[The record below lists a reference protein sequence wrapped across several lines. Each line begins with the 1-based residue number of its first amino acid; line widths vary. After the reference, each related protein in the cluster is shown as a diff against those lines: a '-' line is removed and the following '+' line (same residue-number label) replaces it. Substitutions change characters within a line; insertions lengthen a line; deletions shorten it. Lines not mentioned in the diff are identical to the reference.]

1 MSLKPFVNLLFF
13 SMVLFFILPSGVHAI
28 AISDIRELNTSK
40 ELKGPWSYAPTI
52 ITSSD
57 DIRLLEHQSV
67 LPKFFE
73 STLGN
78 SQGIIT
84 FALRLKTTPDQPLS
98 IHMRQP
104 FSVWKLYAND
114 EMIGASGEFGTTD
127 TTHKAAP
134 IYPIVSFTPRTDKTT
149 LMLYVANSQHHHI
162 GFYGVPLIAPK
173 GVLEHERVKAIYIQL
188 IVAGILV
195 FFALYHIGLF
205 LAWRKDKAPLWFGL
219 LGLALALRSTVTGE
233 KILLQ
238 FFPDISWE
246 MMFRIEYGS
255 GYIALPL
262 FVMYVGSLYPKQTSK
277 IAEYTYLTIGLL
289 FFTFTLFTSPLFFT
303 STLEYY
309 EIIVVTFVF
318 YTIWILFQSFKSKE
332 SGSSLALGAFLIFAG
347 TIIHDLLMF
356 ENIIISS
363 TDLLPYGFILYL
375 MAQAAILLLR
385 YADAF
390 RVIESHTNNLE
401 NLIAQRTVELRNLV
415 SQRELL
421 LRELTHRVKNNLQ
434 LILGLLWIQRKEA
447 DEPTLKHL
455 KIFES
460 QVKAISSV
468 HEALCTQSNI
478 SAIEINNYIRTIVS
492 SLKELYPTLNIQLN
506 ESSSIFIKPDDAVSL
521 GLIINELITNH
532 IKHSDSIHSTQI
544 VLEYKEIDHKVIFTY
559 NDGTDHRPSY
569 ENTHETQFGL
579 PKLGWSMIKNFVIH
593 MDGEITVHQGSLDI
607 SFFTSEPL

>member
-1 MSLKPFVNLLFF
+1 MPFKPFTSSLLIV
-13 SMVLFFILPSGVHAI
+13 MVLFFILPFGAQAI
-28 AISDIRELNTSK
+28 PIDVRELNTSK
-40 ELKGPWSYAPTI
+40 ELRGPWSYAPSMV
-52 ITSSD
+52 TSSD
-57 DIRLLEHQSV
+57 DRRLQIDQTV

-73 STLGN
+73 STLGS

-84 FALRLKTTPDQPLS
+84 FALRLKTTPNKPLS
-98 IHMRQP
+98 FHMRQP
-104 FSVWKLYAND
+104 FSVWKLYAD
-114 EMIGASGEFGTTD
+114 GEMVGSSGEFGTTD

-134 IYPIVSFTPRTDKTT
+134 LYPIVSFIPRTETTT
-149 LMLYVANSQHHHI
+149 LLLHVANSQHQHI

-173 GVLEHERVKAIYIQL
+173 GILEHERVQAVYIQL
-188 IVAGILV
+188 VIAGILL

-219 LGLALALRSTVTGE
+219 LGVALALRSTVTGE
-233 KILLQ
+233 KVLLQ
-238 FFPDISWE
+238 FFPDIPWE
-246 MMFRIEYGS
+246 TMFRLEYGS
-255 GYIALPL
+255 GYIALPF

-277 IAEYTYLTIGLL
+277 TAEYIYLTIGLV
-289 FFTFTLFTSPLFFT
+289 FFGFALFTTPLFFT

-309 EIIVVTFVF
+309 EMVVVTFIV
-318 YTIWILFQSFKSKE
+318 YTIWILFQSFRSQE

-375 MAQAAILLLR
+375 LAQAAILLLR

-401 NLIAQRTVELRNLV
+401 TLIAQRTVELRNLV

-434 LILGLLWIQRKEA
+434 LILGLLRIQRKEA

-455 KIFES
+455 KLFES

-468 HEALCTQSNI
+468 HEALCTQSTI
-478 SAIEINNYIRTIVS
+478 DAIEINNYLHTIVS
-492 SLKELYPTLNIQLN
+492 SLKELYPTLAIRLH
-506 ESSSIFIKPDDAVSL
+506 EGSSIFIKPDDAVSL

-532 IKHSDSIHSTQI
+532 LKHSNPLLAHPILLGYAQI
-544 VLEYKEIDHKVIFTY
+544 GEKVVFSY
-559 NDGTDHRPSY
+559 SDGTDHRSSY

-593 MDGEITVHQGSLDI
+593 MDAEITVHEDNVEI
-607 SFFTSEPL
+607 SFGISEPL